1 MTRLQDS
8 EVKISMPNRRSFLV
22 SAAALTI
29 SGAALGRTTPFRP
42 IPQQASAR
50 VIVDN
55 DFAGDPDGLLALAH
69 HLLSPKT
76 QTVLVTTSL
85 LDNPK
90 LMPENVVRAGATQA
104 GADLARELMR
114 RLNIKSP
121 PTIAKGREVL
131 DAAVNAPSEAAK
143 AIIAEARRDDPLR
156 LFLCC
161 GGPLTNVAEAL
172 RHAPDIAARMTL
184 IWIGGGGYPDGGW
197 EYNLATDAEAA
208 RHVFEASSVPLWQ
221 IPQPAYRQM
230 QLSIAEMTA
239 DLRPISAFT
248 EWLYDQFTHPP
259 SFVKLGGAWP
269 MGDSPPVLLTAV
281 ATESSTHQD
290 QPARRILD
298 DMRYGDPIPGRTI
311 RVYDKIDVRLTHAD
325 LLAKLRLHARTGR

>member
-1 MTRLQDS
+1 MT
-8 EVKISMPNRRSFLV
+8 INRRTLITGLASLTAV
-22 SAAALTI
+22 LPVAARAR
-29 SGAALGRTTPFRP
+29 SFRP

-76 QTVLVTTSL
+76 QTVLVTISL

-104 GADLARELMR
+104 GADLVCELMR

-121 PTIAKGREVL
+121 PPIAKGREVL
-131 DAAVNAPSEAAK
+131 DTAATVPSEAAK
-143 AIIAEARRDDPLR
+143 AIIAEARRDDPLP

-208 RHVFEASSVPLWQ
+208 RTVIERSMVPLWQ
-221 IPQPAYRQM
+221 ITQPTYRQM

-281 ATESSTHQD
+281 ATESSAFTD
-290 QPARRILD
+290 QPARRILSD
-298 DMRYGDPIPGRTI
+298 LRYGGAVPGRSV
-311 RVYDKIDVRLTHAD
+311 RVYHTIDVRLTHAD
-325 LLAKLRLHARTGR
+325 LLAKLRLHARSRR